1 MTRSTAIPA
10 ATTPPP
16 ASLAAVRDWAQQLAV
31 PLLFINPTHYN
42 LIGADDWLPSL
53 SHLIGTD
60 AHDGRHPR
68 LLAPAKA
75 RRDGGYGALD
85 IADANNHLLDL
96 PTVQAAIRARQPGV
110 RTLAMM
116 FDEATEARLA
126 ALGAPLLMPTAALRE
141 AVGNKLATVRLG
153 ERAGV
158 ASVPNVLA
166 RADSYASLRRV
177 AGHLGER
184 LVVQAGVGYSGHTT
198 WFIDGPDDWARDGA
212 AIAAEPEVK
221 IMRRIRARGT
231 AIEACATR
239 AGTVVGPLLTEL
251 IGHPEL
257 TPYPGGWCGNER
269 SADAFNAVTRRQ
281 ARRLAEC
288 IGDQLYTEG
297 YRGLFELDLLID
309 EDSGEVWLGEL
320 NARITGATPM
330 TSLARSAIEQVP
342 LYVFHLLEWL
352 EQPFALDIAAINDR
366 FERIDA
372 DDSASQ
378 MILGWRGLRGGR
390 IAQLPVSGHWRL
402 GDDGPLQR
410 IDDAYRPRLD
420 DEALGFLVRT
430 VAAGDQVEP
439 GTVVAR
445 LLLRG
450 RVQTAD
456 GRLTARAQRWI
467 AAAGALFSLAP
478 DA

>member
-1 MTRSTAIPA
+1 MTLPPAVPA
-10 ATTPPP
+10 AALTN
-16 ASLAAVRDWAQQLAV
+16 LAAVRAWAQRLPV
-31 PLLFINPTHYN
+31 PLLFLNPTHYN

-53 SHLIGTD
+53 HHVVGTD

-68 LLAPAKA
+68 LQAPRAG

-85 IADANNHLLDL
+85 IADANNRLLAL
-96 PTVQAAIRARQPGV
+96 PAVQSAIAALGAGA

-116 FDEATEARLA
+116 FDAETEARLA
-126 ALGAPLLMPTAALRE
+126 ALGAPLLMPTTAQRE

-269 SADAFNAVTRRQ
+269 AAEAFDAATRRA
-281 ARRLAEC
+281 ARAMAER
-288 IGDQLYTEG
+288 IGDQLYAEG

-309 EDSGEVWLGEL
+309 EDSGALWLGEL

-330 TSLARSAIEQVP
+330 TSLARAALEQVP
-342 LYVFHLLEWL
+342 LHLFHLLEWL
-352 EQPFALDIAAINDR
+352 EQPCALDLAAINDR
-366 FERIDA
+366 FECIDT

-378 MILGWRGLRGGR
+378 MILGWQAPGSGR
-390 IAQLPVSGHWRL
+390 IGQVPVSGHWRL
-402 GDDGPLQR
+402 GTDGRLQPV
-410 IDDAYRPRLD
+410 DAACRPRLD

-430 VAAGDQVEP
+430 VAVGDHVEP

-450 RVQTAD
+450 RVQTPD
-456 GRLTARAQRWI
+456 GRLTARAQAWI
-467 AAAGALFSLAP
+467 KAAGALFVLQAEG
-478 DA
+478 